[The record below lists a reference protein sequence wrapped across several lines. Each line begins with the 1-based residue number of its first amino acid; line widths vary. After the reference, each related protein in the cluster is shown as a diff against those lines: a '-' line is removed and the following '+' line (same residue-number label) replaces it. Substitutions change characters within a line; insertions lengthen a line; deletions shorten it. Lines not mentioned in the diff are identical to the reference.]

1 MSNKTFRTILLNRRT
16 RYCII
21 VLMLLL
27 GVQAH
32 AYDFEING
40 IYYSK
45 DSSNTVYVT
54 SGSNKYTGSVVIPS
68 SVIYQGTSYSVASI
82 GNSAFR
88 DCPGLTS
95 VTIPNSVTSIGEGA
109 FYDCSGLTSVTILNS
124 VTSIG
129 NKAFEYCSSLTS
141 VIIPNSVTSIGNY
154 AFSNCSGLTSVTIP
168 NSVTGIGEATFY
180 NCSSLTSMTIPNS
193 VKSIGYLAFYG
204 CSGLTSMTIPNSV
217 KSVGQS
223 AFTYCSGL
231 TSVTIPISVTSIGNF
246 AFWECN
252 KLTSVTS
259 EITQPFTINE
269 NTFSSYNIA
278 TLTVPQGTKAA
289 YQQTNYWN
297 KFSNILETEGGNEE
311 KYGLPV
317 EYTELEYIQAPSVNY
332 STSQVWTVPNN
343 LQENYNYI
351 FEFTPLSWEDSYYGH
366 MIGGNDAGTVFPKFG
381 IFKLDNG
388 WGGMNKRFVIAFW
401 NYNLES
407 RRQSPGGN
415 YRVYSGVR
423 SRFQLHCKNY
433 DSSQG
438 AEIVVDNEG
447 YQTYT
452 HTSTSKLN
460 TGYSVQ
466 TGVYD
471 IPLFT
476 TIDGNTARAALMQLH
491 NFKVEDQNG
500 KAIYDYV
507 PCKRNSDSK
516 IGLYDIVN
524 GAFCYPSAFTLVAGP
539 EVHNDSTI
547 RTIHV
552 ATAGT
557 LPNYISDADKYSIE
571 ELTLTGELNGTD
583 FRLLR
588 DMAGDNYLGQPTE
601 GKLKV
606 LDISGARIVA
616 GGERYLDTDQINYS
630 GGNIFGSFHCSI
642 EQNDE
647 LPQCG
652 FAGCKLTS
660 VSIPN
665 SVTSIGNNVFYGCT
679 SLTSVTI
686 GNSVTSISEYAF
698 YGCIG
703 LTSVTI
709 PNSVTSIGV
718 YAFNGCNKL
727 TSVTSEIKQP
737 FTIDENTFSSYNIA
751 TLMVPQGTKATYVQT
766 GGWKKFNKIVEGY
779 EPRLP
784 PEYTEVEYI
793 QNDSYGINNEAPYIN
808 TNYTPNNNTRVKCDF
823 QYTIGGTHRRLLGAG
838 KWDYV
843 NSYCVEA
850 ENTMSQST
858 PADLYLRYGY
868 GTNWNQTG
876 KKIDM
881 NRHQIDFNRN
891 LFYMDGELQ
900 FTCNEYTFTAS
911 YPMALFGFMT
921 NKFCD
926 GSTEW
931 MNGRIYSCQIY
942 DNDVLVR
949 DFVPAKRN
957 SDSKVGLY
965 DVVNNLF
972 YTSPNNKEFTGGSEV
987 VTTEV
992 NFIANGVHYHG
1003 VKSTKMATVTGID
1016 NNMKEVMVPETVNH
1030 DGISYTVNAIADRA
1044 IANQRLNYVE
1054 LPSTVTNV
1062 NEYTFYNSELGALI
1076 WNASTSIPARA
1087 FWNTTMPTDCNFLL
1101 YVKSSS
1107 YAPSGIANV
1116 IVNYT
1121 AQSITLSD
1129 KGNVFYCPHEFSANN
1144 ISYTHRYSQTTGD
1157 GKGWETLALPFT
1169 VQDIVH
1175 SSKGTL
1181 TPFALYDSNDISQR
1195 PFWLYKFET
1204 SGFVRS
1210 NNIEAN
1216 KPYIIAMPNNSAYD
1230 EEYCVAGDVT
1240 FSATYATV
1248 PSTPATF
1255 GTPGADGM
1263 TFIPVFNT
1271 IEKSEE
1277 YYALN
1282 VSNSRSNA
1290 TGNYDAGKRF
1300 IRNLRD
1306 IYPFEAYLTTG
1317 STRSRETL
1325 NIPFFNEITA
1335 IDEIFIRRESDET
1348 IAICGLDGK
1357 HIATCRRSTLHTK
1370 LSSLPSGVYLV
1381 GNKKVVLP

>member
-652 FAGCKLTS
+652 
-660 VSIPN
+660 
-665 SVTSIGNNVFYGCT
+665 
-679 SLTSVTI
+679 
-686 GNSVTSISEYAF
+686 
-698 YGCIG
+698 
-703 LTSVTI
+703 
-709 PNSVTSIGV
+709 
-718 YAFNGCNKL
+718 
-727 TSVTSEIKQP
+727 
-737 FTIDENTFSSYNIA
+737 
-751 TLMVPQGTKATYVQT
+751 
-766 GGWKKFNKIVEGY
+766 
-779 EPRLP
+779 
-784 PEYTEVEYI
+784 
-793 QNDSYGINNEAPYIN
+793 
-808 TNYTPNNNTRVKCDF
+808 
-823 QYTIGGTHRRLLGAG
+823 
-838 KWDYV
+838 
-843 NSYCVEA
+843 
-850 ENTMSQST
+850 
-858 PADLYLRYGY
+858 
-868 GTNWNQTG
+868 
-876 KKIDM
+876 
-881 NRHQIDFNRN
+881 
-891 LFYMDGELQ
+891 
-900 FTCNEYTFTAS
+900 
-911 YPMALFGFMT
+911 
-921 NKFCD
+921 
-926 GSTEW
+926 
-931 MNGRIYSCQIY
+931 
-942 DNDVLVR
+942 
-949 DFVPAKRN
+949 
-957 SDSKVGLY
+957 
-965 DVVNNLF
+965 
-972 YTSPNNKEFTGGSEV
+972 
-987 VTTEV
+987 
-992 NFIANGVHYHG
+992 
-1003 VKSTKMATVTGID
+1003 
-1016 NNMKEVMVPETVNH
+1016 
-1030 DGISYTVNAIADRA
+1030 
-1044 IANQRLNYVE
+1044 
-1054 LPSTVTNV
+1054 
-1062 NEYTFYNSELGALI
+1062 
-1076 WNASTSIPARA
+1076 
-1087 FWNTTMPTDCNFLL
+1087 
-1101 YVKSSS
+1101 
-1107 YAPSGIANV
+1107 
-1116 IVNYT
+1116 
-1121 AQSITLSD
+1121 
-1129 KGNVFYCPHEFSANN
+1129 
-1144 ISYTHRYSQTTGD
+1144 
-1157 GKGWETLALPFT
+1157 
-1169 VQDIVH
+1169 
-1175 SSKGTL
+1175 
-1181 TPFALYDSNDISQR
+1181 
-1195 PFWLYKFET
+1195 
-1204 SGFVRS
+1204 
-1210 NNIEAN
+1210 
-1216 KPYIIAMPNNSAYD
+1216 
-1230 EEYCVAGDVT
+1230 
-1240 FSATYATV
+1240 
-1248 PSTPATF
+1248 
-1255 GTPGADGM
+1255 
-1263 TFIPVFNT
+1263 
-1271 IEKSEE
+1271 
-1277 YYALN
+1277 
-1282 VSNSRSNA
+1282 
-1290 TGNYDAGKRF
+1290 
-1300 IRNLRD
+1300 
-1306 IYPFEAYLTTG
+1306 
-1317 STRSRETL
+1317 
-1325 NIPFFNEITA
+1325 
-1335 IDEIFIRRESDET
+1335 
-1348 IAICGLDGK
+1348 
-1357 HIATCRRSTLHTK
+1357 
-1370 LSSLPSGVYLV
+1370 
-1381 GNKKVVLP
+1381 